1 MLNTAHPER
10 QACVGNR
17 ANGPTNDTKI
27 NLYKTVQRFLESDIG
42 ERLFSQEH
50 DAGERWVYPRDETAL
65 ISLLTPLMRRMV
77 TNERQRQYA
86 RKTRAALQQQ
96 QAQSRNQSPFQTNG
110 NEHISLQPGNV
121 SDDHTP
127 PPRILEVFYLQ
138 DRNRLFHQHV
148 MDTSTDYATIH
159 DRVVVELKPH
169 NLLPERLSDGRNLKI
184 HVHGARKLE
193 PVDSSNWISIV
204 DELQR
209 TPWTAHGPI
218 KVIVQLE

>member
-42 ERLFSQEH
+42 ERFFSQEH
-50 DAGERWVYPRDETAL
+50 DAGERWVYTRDETAL

-96 QAQSRNQSPFQTNG
+96 QAQSRNQSPSQTNG
-110 NEHISLQPGNV
+110 NEHVSLQPGNA
-121 SDDHTP
+121 SDENTP
-127 PPRILEVFYLQ
+127 PPQTMEIFYLQ
-138 DRNRLFHQHV
+138 DRNQLFHRHV
-148 MDTSTDYATIH
+148 MDTSIDYATIH
-159 DRVVVELKPH
+159 DRVVVELTTH
-169 NLLPERLSDGRNLKI
+169 NSLPGSPSGGRKFKI
-184 HVHGARKLE
+184 YVHGARKLE
-193 PVDSSNWISIV
+193 PVDSSNWISIL

-218 KVIVQLE
+218 RMIVQLE